1 MIHILGS
8 LSRFLVT
15 FVAVGAAAIVGLSL
29 WDHYIDAPWTRD
41 GHIRA
46 DVVAVA
52 PDVSGLIKDV
62 LVCDNQEVRRGDVLF
77 RIDPERFILALR
89 QAEAVLAS
97 RKAAAERAA
106 NDRARYEKLSDAA
119 ASQQQREAA
128 QATDL
133 QAKAAYDQAVADVD
147 VAELNLARSEVRAP
161 VSGRISNFGLRPGA
175 YVTAGRGVL
184 ALIDLD
190 TIRVEGYFEETKLSR
205 IHLGDAASVTLM
217 GGEVLTGEVESVAA
231 GIEDRERGSGSNMLA
246 NINPTFSWVR
256 LAQRIPVRI
265 KLAPATGA
273 TSLVVGR
280 SATVSVQDDR
290 DPKREIL
297 APIGALAS
305 NLFATLTARP
315 GAPVGRLPHSQYG
328 HSSAAFH

>member
-1 MIHILGS
+1 M
-8 LSRFLVT
+8 
-15 FVAVGAAAIVGLSL
+15 
-29 WDHYIDAPWTRD
+29 
-41 GHIRA
+41 
-46 DVVAVA
+46 A

-77 RIDPERFILALR
+77 RIDPERFSLALR

-106 NDRARYEKLSDAA
+106 NDRARYDKLSDAA

-147 VAELNLARSEVRAP
+147 VAQLNLARSEVRAP
-161 VSGRISNFGLRPGA
+161 SAGGSRTSACGRGTYVS
-175 YVTAGRGVL
+175 AGRGVL

-217 GGEVLTGEVESVAA
+217 GGEVLTGEVESVAG
-231 GIEDRERGSGSNMLA
+231 GIEDRERGSDRTCLRTSIPHFLGFVWRSE
-246 NINPTFSWVR
+246 FRYVSSWLPL
-256 LAQRIPVRI
+256 LAQQV
-265 KLAPATGA
+265 
-273 TSLVVGR
+273 
-280 SATVSVQDDR
+280 
-290 DPKREIL
+290 
-297 APIGALAS
+297 
-305 NLFATLTARP
+305 
-315 GAPVGRLPHSQYG
+315 
-328 HSSAAFH
+328 